1 MIKSAALHAAQA
13 LGYTQLKQKQAEVV
27 EHFLSGQD
35 VFAVLPTGYGGR
47 VLVSRSQTLY
57 LTATLG
63 KGLGTLVYPLHLQ
76 MVVILQPASRR
87 PVSMLTIFTVV
98 IMNNCQQDAK
108 SSYFLPF

>member
-1 MIKSAALHAAQA
+1 MNNEVGAKAKRLMIGERSEPLSDKLGGEICFATRALVCI
-13 LGYTQLKQKQAEVV
+13 Y
-27 EHFLSGQD
+27 
-35 VFAVLPTGYGGR
+35 
-47 VLVSRSQTLY
+47 
-57 LTATLG
+57 
-63 KGLGTLVYPLHLQ
+63 YPFHLQ